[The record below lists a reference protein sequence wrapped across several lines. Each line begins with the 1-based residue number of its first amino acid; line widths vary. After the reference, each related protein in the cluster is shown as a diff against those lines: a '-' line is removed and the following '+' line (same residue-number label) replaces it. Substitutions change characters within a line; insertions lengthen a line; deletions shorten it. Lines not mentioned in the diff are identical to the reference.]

1 MPVLLSIHHAILH
14 LPFKEK
20 RHLVRNPLLHQSVGK
35 AAGTR
40 TGEGAARH
48 PQENRPFPV
57 GKISRKAILQKIPR
71 FHVSRRHETFIPF
84 PPASAPCSMSPLQN
98 APCGTGCILRP
109 DKSPALA
116 EDAKKRPAS
125 IGKHHCAGPRFLPVF
140 RSGNLPGGQPCR
152 PVPQSFQHPVA
163 VPLQPPAAE
172 PYLSGHG
179 GKADHKTGQI
189 PAVGSQPQGI
199 REKNGYYILNLETT

>member
-1 MPVLLSIHHAILH
+1 MPYYISPLKKSAIWYGIPSCISPSEKPPEHGSERARYAIPRKTNRSLWKN
-14 LPFKEK
+14 LPES
-20 RHLVRNPLLHQSVGK
+20 HS
-35 AAGTR
+35 
-40 TGEGAARH
+40 
-48 PQENRPFPV
+48 
-57 GKISRKAILQKIPR
+57 SKIPR

-179 GKADHKTGQI
+179 GKADRKTGQI
-189 PAVGSQPQGI
+189 PAVGSQPQCI
-199 REKNGYYILNLETT
+199 REKIREPITDWET

>member
-1 MPVLLSIHHAILH
+1 MYTGEHGHSAHPQAAQDIFQSASAGIHGYTPAGMPLREIAVLRQFQPEKPPMPVLLSIHHAILH

-48 PQENRPFPV
+48 PQENKPFPV
-57 GKISRKAILQKIPR
+57 EKISRKAILQKIPL

-116 EDAKKRPAS
+116 EDAKSVPQ
-125 IGKHHCAGPRFLPVF
+125 V
-140 RSGNLPGGQPCR
+140 SGNIIAPA
-152 PVPQSFQHPVA
+152 PVSYRCSGAETF
-163 VPLQPPAAE
+163 PAASHVARCHN
-172 PYLSGHG
+172 PSS
-179 GKADHKTGQI
+179 T
-189 PAVGSQPQGI
+189 P
-199 REKNGYYILNLETT
+199 

>member
-1 MPVLLSIHHAILH
+1 MYTGEHGHSAHPQAAQDIFQSASAGIHGYTPAGMPLREIAVLRQFQPEKPPMPVLLSIHHAILH

-57 GKISRKAILQKIPR
+57 EKISRKAILQKIPR

-84 PPASAPCSMSPLQN
+84 PPASALCSMSPLQN

-125 IGKHHCAGPRFLPVF
+125 IGKHHCAVPVSY
-140 RSGNLPGGQPCR
+140 RCSGAET
-152 PVPQSFQHPVA
+152 F
-163 VPLQPPAAE
+163 PAASHVARCHN
-172 PYLSGHG
+172 PSS
-179 GKADHKTGQI
+179 T
-189 PAVGSQPQGI
+189 P
-199 REKNGYYILNLETT
+199 